1 MSLISRL
8 ISFFTFTSDG
18 DEIYTLKKRVLELEL
33 KVLFHANEHLE
44 NQKIIAK
51 ISEILAQLADD
62 QSVLAAELFRSRDK
76 KDIYKDTL
84 GVLSDE
90 DDDLIN

>member
-1 MSLISRL
+1 MNLISKL
-8 ISFFTFTSDG
+8 ISFFTFSTDRDQIDS
-18 DEIYTLKKRVLELEL
+18 LKKRVLELEL
-33 KVLFHANEHLE
+33 KVLFHANEHCE

-62 QSVLAAELFRSRDK
+62 QSVLAAEIYRTSDK
-76 KDIYKDTL
+76 KEIYKNSL
-84 GVLSDE
+84 SVLSDE